1 MVHRAASWI
10 REVAMRLKAILL
22 VSVAGSIPLLTQ
34 TVLPALA
41 QIAAALSGHAL
52 SGQVSSAKEGPMEG
66 VIVSA
71 KKDGSTI
78 TVSVV
83 SDDKG
88 HFSFPAS
95 RLDPG
100 HYAISIRATGYDL
113 DGPKDTTVAA
123 GQEDK
128 IDVALKP
135 TRNLGA
141 QLTNAEWLMSMPGT
155 DDQKRL
161 VLDCN
166 SCHTLERI
174 VRSTHD
180 AEEFQQVFLRMAG
193 YYPGSTPLKPQRLV
207 GEAVRRLISAE
218 QAPKAAE
225 WLASINL
232 SQQDTWSWPLKT
244 LPRLAGKS
252 THVIITE
259 YDMPDKKIEPHD
271 VVLDHEGNVWYS
283 DFGQMFIGE
292 MDPKTGKV
300 TQYAIPVVK
309 PGYSLGTLDLEIDK
323 DDNPWVG
330 VMYQSAIAKL
340 DRETGKFETWSTPK
354 AWDSDAGQLGHLA
367 IEGTPTDDKVWIKNS
382 AGGHIYRLDLA
393 SNQFE
398 DLGSQK
404 DPRTGKRI
412 GTYGIHADTQNN
424 LYLLDF
430 SAGNIVRIDAKSKEL
445 TVFLTPTPNSH
456 PRRGRVDDQ
465 GRLWFAEYFGN
476 AIGMLDPASAEIQE
490 WRVPTPWSSPYDAV
504 KDRNGDAWTGSM
516 NTDRV
521 SRLDIKTGQ
530 YTEYPLPRPTNIRRV
545 FVDDAKKPGTLWIGS
560 NHGASIVK
568 VEPLD

>member
-1 MVHRAASWI
+1 
-10 REVAMRLKAILL
+10 VAMKSLL
-22 VSVAGSIPLLTQ
+22 LASAAGLAAL
-34 TVLPALA
+34 VLQAAPALA
-41 QIAAALSGHAL
+41 QATAALSGE
-52 SGQVSSAKEGPMEG
+52 VSSAKEGLMEG
-66 VIVSA
+66 VVVSA
-71 KKDGSTI
+71 RKDDSTI

-95 RLDPG
+95 RLDSG
-100 HYAISIRATGYDL
+100 HYAIGIRAIGYDL
-113 DGPKDTTVAA
+113 DGPQDATVTA

-128 IDVALKP
+128 IEVKLKP
-135 TRNLGA
+135 TQNLGA
-141 QLTNAEWLMSMPGT
+141 QMTNAEWLMSMPGT

-161 VLDCN
+161 LLDCN

-174 VRSTHD
+174 MRSTHD
-180 AEEFQQVFLRMAG
+180 AEEFQQLFLRMAG
-193 YYPGSTPLKPQRLV
+193 YYPGSTPSKPQRLV
-207 GEAVRRLISAE
+207 GDAARRLISAE
-218 QAPKAAE
+218 AAPAAAE

-232 SQQDTWSWPLKT
+232 SQQETWSWPLKT
-244 LPRLAGKS
+244 LPRLTGKS

-259 YDMPDKKIEPHD
+259 YDMPSRLIEPHD

-292 MDPKTGKV
+292 MNPKTGQV
-300 TQYAIPVVK
+300 TQYPIPVVK

-340 DRETGKFETWSTPK
+340 DRKTGKFEMWSTPK
-354 AWDSDAGQLGHLA
+354 EWDSDAGQLGHLA
-367 IEGTPTDDKVWIKNS
+367 VQGTPADDKVWIKNS

-393 SNQFE
+393 SSKFE
-398 DLGSQK
+398 DLGSPQ

-412 GTYGIHADTQNN
+412 GTYGIHADAENN

-430 SAGNIVRIDAKSKEL
+430 SAGNIVRIDAKTKEP

-456 PRRGRVDDQ
+456 PRRGRVDDR

-476 AIGMLDPASAEIQE
+476 AIGMLDPESGKIEE
-490 WRVPTPWSSPYDAV
+490 WKVPTPWSSPYDAV
-504 KDRNGDAWTGSM
+504 EDRNGDAWTASM

-521 SRLDIKTGQ
+521 ARLDIKTGQ

-545 FVDDAKKPGTLWIGS
+545 FVDDSKKPGTLWIGS

>member
-1 MVHRAASWI
+1 MRMKTMLLAS
-10 REVAMRLKAILL
+10 
-22 VSVAGSIPLLTQ
+22 AGLA
-34 TVLPALA
+34 ALA
-41 QIAAALSGHAL
+41 MQAAAPAFAQNAAALSGA
-52 SGQVSSAKEGPMEG
+52 VTSATEGPMEG
-66 VIVSA
+66 VVVSA
-71 KKDGSTI
+71 RKDGSTI

-88 HFSFPAS
+88 RFSFPAS

-100 HYAISIRATGYDL
+100 HYAIGIRATGYDL
-113 DGPKDTTVAA
+113 DGPKDATIAA

-128 IDVALKP
+128 IAVTLKP
-135 TRNLGA
+135 ARNLSA
-141 QLTNAEWLMSMPGT
+141 QLSNAEWLISVPGS
-155 DDQKRL
+155 DEQKRFL
-161 VLDCN
+161 LECN

-180 AEEFQQVFLRMAG
+180 ADEFMQVFKRMG
-193 YYPGSTPLKPQRLV
+193 HYYPGSTPLKPQPLAGNAGRNI
-207 GEAVRRLISAE
+207 GKGP
-218 QAPKAAE
+218 QAQQAAA
-225 WLASINL
+225 WLAGINL
-232 SQQDTWSWPLKT
+232 SQQDRWSWPLQT
-244 LPRLAGKS
+244 LPRLTGKS

-259 YDMPDKKIEPHD
+259 YDLPDKLIEPHD

-292 MDPKTGKV
+292 MDPKTGQV
-300 TQYAIPVVK
+300 TQYPIPQTK
-309 PGYSLGTLDLEIDK
+309 PGFSLGTLNLEFDK

-330 VMYQSAIAKL
+330 LMYQSAIAKF
-340 DRETGKFETWSTPK
+340 DRKTQKFAEWSTPK
-354 AWDSDAGQLGHLA
+354 EWDTDAGQLGHLA
-367 IEGTPTDDKVWIKNS
+367 VEGTPVDDKVWIKNS
-382 AGGHIYRLDLA
+382 DGGHIYRLDLA
-393 SNQFE
+393 SNKFE
-398 DLGSQK
+398 DLGAPQ

-412 GTYGIHADTQNN
+412 GTYGIHADAANN

-430 SAGNIVRIDAKSKEL
+430 SAGNIVRLDAKTKEP
-445 TVFLTPTPNSH
+445 TVYLTPTPNSH

-476 AIGMLDPASAEIQE
+476 AIAMLDPEAGKIQE
-490 WRVPTPWSSPYDAV
+490 WKVPTPWSSPYDAV
-504 KDRNGDAWTGSM
+504 ADKNGNAWTASM

-521 SRLDIKTGQ
+521 ARLDIKSGQ

-545 FVDDAKKPGTLWIGS
+545 FVDDANNPGTLWIGS

>member
-1 MVHRAASWI
+1 
-10 REVAMRLKAILL
+10 
-22 VSVAGSIPLLTQ
+22 
-34 TVLPALA
+34 LA
-41 QIAAALSGHAL
+41 QNAAALSGE
-52 SGQVSSAKEGPMEG
+52 VSSAPEGAMEG
-66 VIVSA
+66 VVVSA

-100 HYAISIRATGYDL
+100 HYRLSIRAIGYDL
-113 DGPKDTTVAA
+113 DAPQDANVVGS
-123 GQEDK
+123 QEDN
-128 IDVALKP
+128 INVTLKP
-135 TRNLGA
+135 TGHLA
-141 QLTNAEWLMSMPGT
+141 SQMTNAEWLMSMPGT

-161 VLDCN
+161 ILDCN

-180 AEEFQQVFLRMAG
+180 AEEFKQVFLRMAG
-193 YYPGSTPLKPQRLV
+193 YYPGSTPSKPQRLV
-207 GEAVRRLISAE
+207 GDAVRRLISAE
-218 QAPKAAE
+218 AAPAAAE
-225 WLASINL
+225 WLAGINL

-244 LPRLAGKS
+244 FPRLTGKS
-252 THVIITE
+252 TRVIITE
-259 YDMPDKKIEPHD
+259 YDMPNKLIEPHD

-292 MDPKTGKV
+292 MDPKTGHV
-300 TQYAIPVVK
+300 TQYPIPVVK
-309 PGYSLGTLDLEIDK
+309 PGYSLGTLDLEIDR

-340 DRETGKFETWSTPK
+340 DRKTGKFETWSTPK

-367 IEGTPTDDKVWIKNS
+367 VQGTPVDDKVWIKNS

-393 SNQFE
+393 SNKFE
-398 DLGSQK
+398 DVGVPK

-412 GTYGIHADTQNN
+412 GTYGIHADAENN

-430 SAGNIVRIDAKSKEL
+430 SAGNLVRIDAKTTEP
-445 TVFLTPTPNSH
+445 TVFLTPTANSH

-465 GRLWFAEYFGN
+465 DRLWFAEYFGN
-476 AIGMLDPASAEIQE
+476 AIGMLDPETAKIQE
-490 WRVPTPWSSPYDAV
+490 WKVPTPWSSPYDAV
-504 KDRNGDAWTGSM
+504 EDKNGNAWTGSM

-521 SRLDIKTGQ
+521 ARLDIKTGQ
-530 YTEYPLPRPTNIRRV
+530 YTEYQLPRSTNIRRV
-545 FVDDAKKPGTLWIGS
+545 FVDDSKNPGTLWIGS